1 MLWLYLLIISF
12 ALLTVGLV
20 AWSRSIAR
28 RNRALEARVTEL
40 EQRLSEAIAVGE
52 RPSRTSVAEQVQALV
67 SRSSAETLKASLAE
81 FPGVVWSR
89 RSDAEHGDFLGG
101 RHQAVWQRADAIER
115 EEVRQAL
122 RTVSHGERVSRFD
135 LELDGFS
142 FDVSVE
148 ALAEGGGAA
157 LLVAMDVT
165 ERRTLEQ
172 SRLQVGL
179 ADAQR
184 VEALGLLAGGVAHD
198 LNNLLVGVLANS
210 ALILEDTSEDSPHA
224 APLTSI
230 LQAAQRASELTRGML
245 AYARRGRGDV
255 RPHDLSMVARET
267 VQLLSAYGSK
277 KVRVELELADAL
289 PPIDC
294 DSAQLR
300 QLVMNLVTNAIDAV
314 GDCEGTVVI
323 RTRLIDV
330 SAELLDDPSLR
341 GNIKPGRHVLLE
353 VQDSGAG
360 MTRDVQHRIFDPFFT
375 TKTHGHGLGMSS
387 VLGSVR
393 SHGAALTV
401 HSQPGRGTTF
411 RVMFPR
417 STSELRHETT
427 KQRQALRVEG
437 YALIADDEPEV
448 RRAAGRIL
456 RRIGFELLE
465 AADGE
470 SALEHYQEAGPRI
483 SLVLLDVN
491 MPRKSG
497 LEVLAAVRLVDPE
510 LPVVLTSGYPEEGV
524 EHALSQRTRFLQKP
538 YTPNDLVKIVA
549 VVMSGW
555 LNSVESQARLR
566 SGAKLP
572 GEAQRPSDAAELKA
586 K

>member
-1 MLWLYLLIISF
+1 MFWLYLVIASF
-12 ALLTVGLV
+12 ALLTSGLLV
-20 AWSRSIAR
+20 WSRSIAA
-28 RNRALEARVTEL
+28 RNVALEARLGEL
-40 EQRLSEAIAVGE
+40 EARLEESIAAGE
-52 RPSRTSVAEQVQALV
+52 RPSRASVAEQVQALA
-67 SRSSAETLKASLAE
+67 SRSSAETLRSSLAE

-89 RSDAEHGDFLGG
+89 RGDSEDGDYLGG
-101 RHQAVWQRADAIER
+101 RHEGLWKQQRAVER
-115 EEVRQAL
+115 EDVRRAAL
-122 RTVSHGERVSRFD
+122 SAKAGERSRFD
-135 LELDGFS
+135 MELDGIS

-148 ALAEGGGAA
+148 PLSDAHGGT
-157 LLVAMDVT
+157 LLVALDVT

-172 SRLQVGL
+172 NRLQVGL
-179 ADAQR
+179 ADVQR

-198 LNNLLVGVLANS
+198 LNNLLVGVLANA
-210 ALILEDTSEDSPHA
+210 ALILEDTPDDSPNT
-224 APLTSI
+224 APLSSI

-245 AYARRGRGDV
+245 SYAGRGRGDV
-255 RPHDLSMVARET
+255 RPHDLSVVARET

-277 KVRVELELADAL
+277 KVQVQLELADAL

-300 QLVMNLVTNAIDAV
+300 QLVMNLLTNAIDAV
-314 GDCEGTVVI
+314 GDHEGRVVV

-330 SAELLDDPSLR
+330 GRDLLDDPSLR
-341 GNIKPGRHVLLE
+341 GSIQAGRYVSLE
-353 VQDSGAG
+353 VEDTGAG
-360 MTRDVQHRIFDPFFT
+360 MTEEVRSRIFDPFFT
-375 TKTHGHGLGMSS
+375 TKPHGHGLGMSS

-393 SHGAALTV
+393 NHGGALTV
-401 HSQPGRGTTF
+401 SSELGTGTTF

-417 STSELRHETT
+417 SNLELRTETT

-448 RRAAGRIL
+448 RRAAARIL
-456 RRIGFELLE
+456 RRIGFDLLE
-465 AADGE
+465 AEDGA
-470 SALEHYQEAGPRI
+470 SALEQFEALGPRV

-497 LEVLAAVRLVDPE
+497 LEVLAAIRLSDPE

-538 YTPNDLVKIVA
+538 YTPNDLVKCVA

-566 SGAKLP
+566 SGAQL
-572 GEAQRPSDAAELKA
+572 AEGAVPKDERHA